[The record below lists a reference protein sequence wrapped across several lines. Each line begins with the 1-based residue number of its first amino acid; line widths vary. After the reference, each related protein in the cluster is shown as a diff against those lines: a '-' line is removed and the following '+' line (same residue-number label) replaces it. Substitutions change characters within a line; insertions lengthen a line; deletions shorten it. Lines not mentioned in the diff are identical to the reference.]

1 MVDVCHFT
9 NKKNLKSVK
18 QEMSKTL
25 KKLIQQEMSK
35 AGYKVVN
42 IPVSIFH

>member
-1 MVDVCHFT
+1 MFAILPT
-9 NKKNLKSVK
+9 KKKLKSVK

-25 KKLIQQEMSK
+25 KKLIQQEISK

-42 IPVSIFH
+42 ILVSLFH

>member
-1 MVDVCHFT
+1 MFAILPT
-9 NKKNLKSVK
+9 KKKKLKSVK

-25 KKLIQQEMSK
+25 KKLIQQEISK

-42 IPVSIFH
+42 ILVSLFH